1 MLDHL
6 SHSLQTLPLFLAVGL
21 RERPIRPLPIEDLVD
36 VLRASLIDGR
46 LSRETIAITGAE
58 ELLLSDAVR
67 RVARV
72 LGRRVLIVPA
82 PLFVHRLLARVFEM
96 AMRVPLVARAQV
108 RILEEGVVEAAGGA
122 AVAPPDDLAPRR
134 RFTDTQIR
142 GGLPE
147 RGGFTFRDLRCYATV
162 PR

>member
-1 MLDHL
+1 
-6 SHSLQTLPLFLAVGL
+6 
-21 RERPIRPLPIEDLVD
+21 
-36 VLRASLIDGR
+36 
-46 LSRETIAITGAE
+46 
-58 ELLLSDAVR
+58 
-67 RVARV
+67 
-72 LGRRVLIVPA
+72 VLIVPA